1 MMAFT
6 ALHDASRTGNEHVR
20 ELAPVFLIVI
30 DNERDLRVVSNVA
43 QTLEL
48 SGRTS
53 LWLFVDGRV
62 EVFAVESEAD
72 RDHVRLPGSIR
83 RGEMSDTGRA
93 NQACGAN
100 GNA

>member
-1 MMAFT
+1 MSFT
-6 ALHDASRTGNEHVR
+6 SLHDASRTGNEHVR

-72 RDHVRLPGSIR
+72 RDHVRLTESIG
-83 RGEMSDTGRA
+83 RGEMSDTG
-93 NQACGAN
+93 GAN
-100 GNA
+100 KAGDVRGKA